1 MDSCQLFQQIDTLAD
16 KIMTVFKKEVY
27 SNPTSH
33 PLWYIKGLRA
43 FCWWRTC
50 VSQTIR
56 LSNYSTETKLLSLTN
71 PIHSQIQF
79 THREFVKKTKL
90 YFEAVEL
97 NDEKKQ
103 RFALLFNLNEDSF
116 RLAESV
122 EFGEGVDGYKNWIKK
137 LKSLFERNQTSTEK
151 R

>member
-1 MDSCQLFQQIDTLAD
+1 MKKKYTVIQLLISSG
-16 KIMTVFKKEVY
+16 I
-27 SNPTSH
+27 
-33 PLWYIKGLRA
+33 RA

-103 RFALLFNLNEDSF
+103 RFALLFNLNEDAF

-122 EFGEGVDGYKNWIKK
+122 EFVKGVDAYKNWIKK
-137 LKSLFERNQTSTEK
+137 FKSLLKRNQTSTEK
-151 R
+151 RYNFHRREQEPLMLCRWTFHLFFH